1 METIILILRGRISNV
16 YYLTG
21 LRASLEAALM
31 TAKRLKPRSDI
42 EAAMIV
48 VNLRSTEAAK
58 DQTACAQ
65 ALRYS
70 DEGRRQRLKLLY

>member
-1 METIILILRGRISNV
+1 M

-21 LRASLEAALM
+21 LRANLEAALR

-48 VNLRSTEAAK
+48 VNLTSTEAAR
-58 DQTACAQ
+58 DQTSCAQ
-65 ALRYS
+65 ALHYS
-70 DEGRRQRLKLLY
+70 DEGRRQRLILFY